1 MIILQR
7 LNKLQGYAAM
17 NRKKKIND
25 ILKKKQKK
33 ANAKLHK
40 SNKPRYISK
49 AERAKMEEEE
59 KAQQAAAEQVAFLLK
74 QAAIAIPRL
83 NKTDSLYRII
93 NTKKQPSWL
102 LF

>member
-59 KAQQAAAEQVAFLLK
+59 KAQQDAAGQSDLSSE
-74 QAAIAIPRL
+74 
-83 NKTDSLYRII
+83 TSSDSD
-93 NTKKQPSWL
+93 TASE
-102 LF
+102 